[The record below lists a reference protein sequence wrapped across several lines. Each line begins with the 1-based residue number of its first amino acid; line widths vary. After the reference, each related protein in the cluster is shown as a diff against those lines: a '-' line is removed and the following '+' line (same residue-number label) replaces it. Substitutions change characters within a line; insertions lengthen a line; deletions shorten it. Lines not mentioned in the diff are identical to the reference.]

1 MSGSLCISIFI
12 CRAILPVQF
21 HALFSQL
28 SPRLGLCSRSRQDT
42 AAPPHSLYLSPSS
55 FPLRRCS
62 DTRHS
67 GILARARRMRM
78 SPGQTGA
85 DSPLQSRHCPTSF
98 PVFCPLNVF
107 CNFQNFCSLFEP
119 LSPCFAHGV
128 SGFGQLP
135 FQPCWQWWVCHHCLS
150 PLPSSVSSLHF
161 APLLPGQFSLPRLH
175 FWPPSVIW
183 SLQQPGPVG
192 VFQ

>member
-28 SPRLGLCSRSRQDT
+28 SPRLCLCSRSGQDT
-42 AAPPHSLYLSPSS
+42 AAHPHCLCISVSLPFLIPTAA
-55 FPLRRCS
+55 LL
-62 DTRHS
+62 RHS
-67 GILARARRMRM
+67 AFWHSRPSQENANE
-78 SPGQTGA
+78 PGA
-85 DSPLQSRHCPTSF
+85 DWCRLSSPVTAVLHFLPCF
-98 PVFCPLNVF
+98 FCPLNVF

-135 FQPCWQWWVCHHCLS
+135 SLPCWQWWVCH
-150 PLPSSVSSLHF
+150 
-161 APLLPGQFSLPRLH
+161 Q
-175 FWPPSVIW
+175 
-183 SLQQPGPVG
+183 
-192 VFQ
+192 

>member
-42 AAPPHSLYLSPSS
+42 AAHPHSLYLSPSS

-67 GILARARRMRM
+67 RPSQENANE
-78 SPGQTGA
+78 PGA
-85 DSPLQSRHCPTSF
+85 DWCRLSSPVTAVLHFLPCF
-98 PVFCPLNVF
+98 FCPLNVF

-128 SGFGQLP
+128 SGFGQLQFLP
-135 FQPCWQWWVCHHCLS
+135 FWQWWVCHHCLS

-175 FWPPSVIW
+175 F
-183 SLQQPGPVG
+183 
-192 VFQ
+192 